1 MKIANEI
8 INWSFQSGLLVW
20 AFYFA
25 LAIAKPWVDSK
36 IKHAKT
42 AQQREAWSLLEQA
55 ALTNVNALAS
65 ANKPGSQKFL
75 EASDLVQS
83 YLSDHG
89 IKVDMKT
96 VQAAVQAAYE
106 KSPLTTP
113 PTQSTVHTSVNG
125 TTITVGPVAKHIT
138 NIDANHINAG
148 NPKPATVDPADMP
161 GADKTPAKPK
171 MPTNTIAKKGIP
183 TDNLKDVAVQ
193 TPQPEPQGDDANV
206 RMAED

>member
-1 MKIANEI
+1 MKTANDI
-8 INWSFQSGLLVW
+8 INWLFQSGLLAW

-25 LAIAKPWVDSK
+25 LAIAKPWVGGK

-42 AQQREAWSLLEQA
+42 AQQREAWTLLEQVA
-55 ALTNVNALAS
+55 MTTVNSLVS
-65 ANKPGSQKFL
+65 ADKTGQQKFD
-75 EASDLVQS
+75 EASTLVAS

-113 PTQSTVHTSVNG
+113 PTQSTTHVTANG
-125 TTITVGPVAKHIT
+125 ITTTIGPAIKHVS
-138 NIDANHINAG
+138 AEHINAG
-148 NPKPATVDPADMP
+148 DLKTAHVDPADMP
-161 GADKTPAKPK
+161 GAQKTPAKSK
-171 MPTNTIAKKGIP
+171 VPTNTIAKKGIP

-206 RMAED
+206 NKD

>member
-1 MKIANEI
+1 MKALNDI
-8 INWSFQSGLLVW
+8 INWIINSGFLALLIYIAV
-20 AFYFA
+20 AFG
-25 LAIAKPWVDSK
+25 KPWVDSK

-42 AQQREAWSLLEQA
+42 AQEKEAWTLLEQVA
-55 ALTNVNALAS
+55 MTTVNSLVS
-65 ANKPGSQKFL
+65 ADKTGQQKFD
-75 EASDLVQS
+75 EASTLVAS

-113 PTQSTVHTSVNG
+113 PTQSTVHVTADG
-125 TTITVGPVAKHIT
+125 ITTTVGPVAKHIP
-138 NIDANHINAG
+138 AG
-148 NPKPATVDPADMP
+148 DLKPASVNPADMP
-161 GADKTPAKPK
+161 GAQKTPAKSK
-171 MPTNTIAKKGIP
+171 VPTNTIAKKGIP

-206 RMAED
+206 NKD

>member
-1 MKIANEI
+1 MKTANDI
-8 INWSFQSGLLVW
+8 INWLFQSGLLAW

-25 LAIAKPWVDSK
+25 LAIAKPWVDGK

-42 AQQREAWSLLEQA
+42 VQQREAWALLEQVA
-55 ALTNVNALAS
+55 MTTVNSLVS
-65 ANKPGSQKFL
+65 ADKTGQQKL
-75 EASDLVQS
+75 DEASTLVAS
-83 YLSDHG
+83 YLADHG

-138 NIDANHINAG
+138 NIDAKHIPAG
-148 NPKPATVDPADMP
+148 DLKPASVNPADMP
-161 GADKTPAKPK
+161 GAQKTPAKPK
-171 MPTNTIAKKGIP
+171 VPTNTIAKKGIP

-206 RMAED
+206 NKD

>member
-1 MKIANEI
+1 MKTANDI
-8 INWSFQSGLLVW
+8 INWLFQSGLLAW

-25 LAIAKPWVDSK
+25 LAIAKPWVDNK

-42 AQQREAWSLLEQA
+42 AQQREAWTLLEQVA
-55 ALTNVNALAS
+55 MTTVNSLVS
-65 ANKPGSQKFL
+65 ANKSGTQKFL

-113 PTQSTVHTSVNG
+113 PTQSTVHTSING
-125 TTITVGPVAKHIT
+125 TTITVGSVAKRIP
-138 NIDANHINAG
+138 AG
-148 NPKPATVDPADMP
+148 DLKPASVNPADMP
-161 GADKTPAKPK
+161 GAQKAPAKPK

-206 RMAED
+206 NKD

>member
-1 MKIANEI
+1 MKTANDI
-8 INWSFQSGLLVW
+8 INWLFQSGLLAW

-25 LAIAKPWVDSK
+25 LAIAKPWVDNK

-42 AQQREAWSLLEQA
+42 AQQREAWALLEQVA
-55 ALTNVNALAS
+55 MTTVNSLVS
-65 ANKPGSQKFL
+65 ANKSGTQKFL

-113 PTQSTVHTSVNG
+113 PTQSTVHVTADG
-125 TTITVGPVAKHIT
+125 ITTTVGPVAKHILT
-138 NIDANHINAG
+138 GDL
-148 NPKPATVDPADMP
+148 KPASVNPADMP
-161 GADKTPAKPK
+161 GEQKAPAKPQ
-171 MPTNTIAKKGIP
+171 MPTNVVAKKGIP

-193 TPQPEPQGDDANV
+193 TPQPEPQGDDAD
-206 RMAED
+206 AKD

>member
-1 MKIANEI
+1 MKTANDI
-8 INWSFQSGLLVW
+8 INWLFQSGLLAW

-25 LAIAKPWVDSK
+25 LAIAKPWIDGK

-42 AQQREAWSLLEQA
+42 VQQREAWTLLEQVA
-55 ALTNVNALAS
+55 MTTVNSLVS
-65 ANKPGSQKFL
+65 SNKSGTQKFL
-75 EASDLVQS
+75 EASDQVQS
-83 YLSDHG
+83 YLADHG

-113 PTQSTVHTSVNG
+113 PTQSTTHVTANG
-125 TTITVGPVAKHIT
+125 ITTTIGPAIKHVS
-138 NIDANHINAG
+138 AEHINAG
-148 NPKPATVDPADMP
+148 DLKPAHVDPADMP
-161 GADKTPAKPK
+161 GAQKAPAKPK

-206 RMAED
+206 NKD